1 MIPKS
6 NIYQSISIVYS
17 IYMDA
22 NETFTETTKTQPYS
36 VRIRDIIGHFFLL
49 IKQIDGNFVVE
60 LLTNEYK
67 RQ

>member
-36 VRIRDIIGHFFLL
+36 VRIRDIIGHFFSL

>member
-1 MIPKS
+1 MVPKS

-49 IKQIDGNFVVE
+49 IKQIDGDFVVE